1 MTDIYP
7 ASSNQQITK
16 VIPFGLSEQ
25 LRLSSL
31 SLSALAKVNSDPDIQ
46 GAAPYV
52 DFDNALEEALR
63 IVFPEAT
70 VGPFDLPGREFALA
84 IQLSPKAEKPWH
96 VNNSCIVRVET
107 NLSDARLTIR
117 YKAVKFVEAHI
128 VDIVREIY
136 R

>member
-1 MTDIYP
+1 MSDFD
-7 ASSNQQITK
+7 SVNQRAVAINY
-16 VIPFGLSEQ
+16 GLSEQ

-31 SLSALAKVNSDPDIQ
+31 SLSALAKVNPDPNMQ

-52 DFDNALEEALR
+52 DFDNALEKALR

-70 VGPFDLPGREFALA
+70 VGPFDLPGREFAVA

-96 VNNSCIVRVET
+96 VDNSCIVRVET
-107 NLSDARLTIR
+107 NLSDARLTIL
-117 YKAVKFVEAHI
+117 YKAIKFVEAHI
-128 VDIVREIY
+128 VDVVREIY